1 MFPPLLGPA
10 SPDPAL
16 TLADID
22 KPTSLLLAPDQSELT
37 GAGRTIAHLS
47 APFRPLPCPHSSLLP
62 ILGRLFPW
70 KPSCLLPTFPEGHLS
85 SYTMRRNAT
94 AHTLSAVL
102 IGAFQRNP

>member
-37 GAGRTIAHLS
+37 GTGRTLPTSRPRS
-47 APFRPLPCPHSSLLP
+47 APSPALTAAFYRYLGGCFYGNPPVSFPPFPKGIFLLTP
-62 ILGRLFPW
+62 
-70 KPSCLLPTFPEGHLS
+70 
-85 SYTMRRNAT
+85 
-94 AHTLSAVL
+94 
-102 IGAFQRNP
+102 